1 MSPWLRSIAP
11 GLGGCRWPQ
20 QEEAAPHHQDHHVP
34 LGPPAPCPSK
44 AAQEEPPDQQPAQAA
59 PWEEAAERWRCPC
72 TPKDPEGTRRG
83 PRIPHPPGVVEG
95 TALSLASL
103 LQVSKPR
110 RCITTGGAGPGERS
124 PCPHAWSTPGR
135 CHPPQPCSPKA
146 AEGSPAI
153 KCCVSSCTA
162 ASVLPAAAGPSALT
176 PGPSQ
181 TPSTWG
187 HLPLSPVQPPAPS
200 PSVGELTVSTVG
212 GFGGGPLAARDAHR
226 LHTGAGILGTGGSWA
241 GSCRCPQ
248 CVGVTWRWGTQDT
261 DTWHAHS
268 SVPRGGCP
276 WPCSDTSS
284 SCTHREWD
292 RDSVGTGI

>member
-34 LGPPAPCPSK
+34 LGPPAPRPSK

-200 PSVGELTVSTVG
+200 PSAG
-212 GFGGGPLAARDAHR
+212 GAHCEHRGWVWGWPTGGQGCPQVAHR
-226 LHTGAGILGTGGSWA
+226 GWHPGDRGVLGWVL
-241 GSCRCPQ
+241 P
-248 CVGVTWRWGTQDT
+248 VPPVRWGDMEMGDTGHRHPARTQLRAT
-261 DTWHAHS
+261 
-268 SVPRGGCP
+268 RGLLLALL
-276 WPCSDTSS
+276 
-284 SCTHREWD
+284 
-292 RDSVGTGI
+292 